1 MDIRGQDPQLGQYYI
16 AEYATRA
23 GYSVKIKRYSSNE
36 PMIQG
41 IHNILS
47 EYNCDVLGF
56 YVDSENIWTIRR
68 VILALKKLCSNLF
81 VIIGG
86 PQVTGNPELA
96 MKRLTMADCAIVG
109 EGERPMTELLSV
121 DFRTTENL
129 KSIKGLVFSSN
140 GKMFYTGSQIPVC
153 NLDQYPFPRRELYTL
168 DEGVI
173 FDQISTGRG
182 CVGKCAFCFEGSKKD
197 NRLRLRS
204 IENVIEEID
213 YVVSNLKDHPF
224 ISFLDDTFIINPDR
238 TEAICNHLIV
248 KYGGKIGWYCEAR
261 VDILLRNLHLL
272 PLMKRAGLIRIQLG
286 GESGSQRVLDA
297 YNKGM
302 KIDDLIYVVQKI
314 YEEGISS
321 VYINFIVGGAHE
333 TMDSFMETLDLAKK
347 LLRIAPGCAEVGCS
361 LFSPYVGTP
370 MYDNPSLFGIKIID
384 RDLISG
390 PDGYMAFVET
400 EALSQFQILQLKD
413 YFDAEIL
420 NTQYGIIR
428 TLSKEQLLHH
438 FELFDKY
445 TMKTSIYNQLQ
456 KIESFKNYFEAVL
469 KYGFSSIR
477 NLSKEELLLA
487 VPYRTVQPV
496 SDGQKYLRLVGKADY
511 KESTYLQN
519 YIFLLSSGK
528 LCFQEILDLLR
539 RNEAFTY
546 NDSLI
551 DDVIN
556 VYNMFDEEHLV
567 VWKYKF

>member
-16 AEYATRA
+16 AEYATQA

-41 IHNILS
+41 IYNILL

-56 YVDSENIWTIRR
+56 YIDSENIWTIRR
-68 VILALKKLCSNLF
+68 VILALKKLRSNLF

-96 MKRLTMADCAIVG
+96 MKRLAMSDCAIVG
-109 EGERPMTELLSV
+109 EGERPITELLSV
-121 DFRTTENL
+121 DFRVSENL
-129 KSIKGLVFSSN
+129 MSIKGLVFSSN
-140 GKMFYTGSQIPVC
+140 GKIVYTGPQTPVC
-153 NLDQYPFPRRELYTL
+153 NLDHYPFPRRELYTL
-168 DEGVI
+168 DKEVI

-182 CVGKCAFCFEGSKKD
+182 CIGKCAFCFEGSKKD

-204 IENVIEEID
+204 IKNVIEEID
-213 YVVSNLKDHPF
+213 YVVSNLKNHPF
-224 ISFLDDTFIINPDR
+224 ISFLDDTFIISPDR
-238 TEAICNHLIV
+238 TEAICRHLIE
-248 KYGGKIGWYCEAR
+248 KYDGRIGWYCEAR

-302 KIDDLIYVVQKI
+302 KIADLIYVVQKI

-321 VYINFIVGGAHE
+321 AYINFIVGGAHE
-333 TMDSFMETLDLAKK
+333 TMESFMETLTLAKK
-347 LLRIAPGCAEVGCS
+347 LLNVAPGCAEVGCS

-370 MYDNPSLFGIKIID
+370 MYDNPSLYGIKIID

-400 EALSQFQILQLKD
+400 ATLSQFQILQLKD

-420 NTQYGIIR
+420 NTQYEIIQ
-428 TLSKEQLLHH
+428 TLSKEKLLHH

-445 TMKTSIYNQLQ
+445 TMKTSVYNQLQ
-456 KIESFKNYFEAVL
+456 KIESYKNYFEAVL

-477 NLSKEELLLA
+477 NLSKEELMLA
-487 VPYRTVQPV
+487 VPYRTVQPI
-496 SDGQKYLRLVGKADY
+496 SDGQKYLRLVGKSDY
-511 KESTYLQN
+511 KESTNLQN

-528 LCFQEILDLLR
+528 LCFQEIVDILS
-539 RNEAFTY
+539 RNEAFTN
-546 NDSLI
+546 NDSLV
-551 DDVIN
+551 DDIIN
-556 VYNMFDEEHLV
+556 AYNIFDDEHLV
-567 VWKYKF
+567 VWKHQF